1 MNEKVYD
8 EINANHFILC
18 RMDDNLRN
26 VFCPTASEKNLVVN
40 GKAIFQI
47 TLGDGGKSSMF
58 SLEAF
63 LRD

>member
-1 MNEKVYD
+1 VDEKVYD
-8 EINANHFILC
+8 EITVNRFILS

-26 VFCPTASEKNLVVN
+26 VFCPTASEKDLVVN